1 MFYIGNL
8 LSAPAMCSS
17 LIWDSVWSCC
27 TKCPHLGW
35 LALWMISMNAVSP
48 SPVQR
53 MQLTA
58 TRETQKDEPVL
69 EHNVIPFGFSD
80 CYYYLAS
87 PKRLNSASLQF
98 QFSKKAPASGGSC
111 CWSFSD
117 WLKKLYYKIHN
128 SQFFFTHFGRNQVS
142 GKNPS

>member
-1 MFYIGNL
+1 
-8 LSAPAMCSS
+8 
-17 LIWDSVWSCC
+17 
-27 TKCPHLGW
+27 
-35 LALWMISMNAVSP
+35 MNAVSP

-87 PKRLNSASLQF
+87 PKRLNSAPLQF
-98 QFSKKAPASGGSC
+98 QFSKKPQQAEAHVAGAFQIGYCYFITNIP
-111 CWSFSD
+111 
-117 WLKKLYYKIHN
+117 IHKD
-128 SQFFFTHFGRNQVS
+128 FFTHFKCGLI
-142 GKNPS
+142 P